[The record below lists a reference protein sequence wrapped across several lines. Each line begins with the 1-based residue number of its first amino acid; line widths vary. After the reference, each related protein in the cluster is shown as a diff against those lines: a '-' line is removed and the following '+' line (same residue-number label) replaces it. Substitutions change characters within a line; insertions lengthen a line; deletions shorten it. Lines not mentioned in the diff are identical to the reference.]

1 MFHGY
6 MPSSNVMMMLTVQT
20 VLTIPKAL
28 GACSLRP
35 ISHH

>member
-1 MFHGY
+1 MVHGY
-6 MPSSNVMMMLTVQT
+6 MPSSNVMMLTVQT

>member
-6 MPSSNVMMMLTVQT
+6 MPSSNVTTMLTVQT
-20 VLTIPKAL
+20 VLTVPKAL
-28 GACSLRP
+28 GAYSLRP